1 MTELNSMTGLD
12 EATKVPMVIASILRP
27 EGTTGVHTHVRELCS
42 YLDTNSLPHE
52 LVTPFSRSQ
61 PLSTAIFGVRLPL
74 QWAAAPVSVA
84 WYRHWH
90 TAFLATALRRRLAT
104 LGPAVIYAQGP
115 EAAIA
120 SIQARKG
127 TGQRVI
133 MAVHFLRSQAGGWV
147 SKGHITPNGYVAK
160 AIERSERE
168 VVRHLDGIVYV
179 SQAAR
184 DEFVAAVPEAAGLPS
199 DIVPNFVRPL
209 TVSPHPGAL
218 ADLVTIGGLE
228 REKNQ
233 QFLLRVLA
241 HAKDAGQTY
250 SLDIYGQGAL
260 RRGLEREAARLGI
273 ASQVQLRGYDPA
285 VRSRLPG
292 YRAYVHA
299 CAVETG
305 PLALIEALAAGLPV
319 MAGNKGGVGE
329 LLSDGIEGRY
339 WPLDDPVAASRLL
352 IAFLQDEQA
361 LHQASLAALRRFSTS
376 FDANLIAPRLASFLY
391 ERPTQSPWIV
401 GPHTQERRT

>member
-1 MTELNSMTGLD
+1 MTELNSVAGLD
-12 EATKVPMVIASILRP
+12 EATKVPVLITSILRP
-27 EGTTGVHTHVRELCS
+27 EGTTGVHTHVRELSS
-42 YLDTNSLPHE
+42 YLDKLGLPHE
-52 LVTPFSRSQ
+52 LVTPFSGSQ

-90 TAFLATALRRRLAT
+90 TAFLAAALRPRLAR

-115 EAAIA
+115 EAATA
-120 SIQARKG
+120 SIQARQG
-127 TGQRVI
+127 PHQRVI
-133 MAVHFLRSQAGGWV
+133 MAVHFLRSQAGGWI

-168 VVRHLDGIVYV
+168 VVRRLDGIVYV

-184 DEFVAAVPEAAGLPS
+184 DEFVAAVPQAADLPS
-199 DIVPNFVRPL
+199 DIVPNFVRPMAA
-209 TVSPHPGAL
+209 SPHPKPL

-233 QFLLRVLA
+233 QYLLRVLA
-241 HAKDAGQTY
+241 HAKHAGQRY

-260 RRGLEREAARLGI
+260 RHDLEREAARLDI
-273 ASQVQLRGYDPA
+273 AGQVQLRGYDPT

-299 CAVETG
+299 CPVETG

-319 MAGNKGGVGE
+319 IAGNKGAVGE
-329 LLSDGIEGRY
+329 LLTDGIEGRY
-339 WPLDDPVAASRLL
+339 WPLDDPAAASRLL
-352 IAFLQDEQA
+352 IAFLQDDNA
-361 LHQASLAALRRFSTS
+361 LHQASVAALRRFSTS
-376 FDANLIAPRLASFLY
+376 LDASLVAPRLASFLY
-391 ERPTQSPWIV
+391 ERSPQNPSMV
-401 GPHTQERRT
+401 GPDTQERRQ

>member
-1 MTELNSMTGLD
+1 MSKLNSVGGRD
-12 EATKVPMVIASILRP
+12 EATTVPIVITSILRP
-27 EGTTGVHTHVRELCS
+27 EGTTGVHTHIRELCS
-42 YLDTNSLPHE
+42 YLDSKGLPHE
-52 LVTPFSRSQ
+52 LVTPFSGSQ
-61 PLSTAIFGVRLPL
+61 PLSSAIFGVRLPL

-90 TAFLATALRRRLAT
+90 TAFLATALRPRLAR
-104 LGPAVIYAQGP
+104 LGPAVVYAQGP
-115 EAAIA
+115 EAATA
-120 SIQARKG
+120 SIQARQG
-127 TGQRVI
+127 PHQRVI
-133 MAVHFLRSQAGGWV
+133 MAVHFLRSQAGGWI

-179 SQAAR
+179 SQTAR
-184 DEFVAAVPEAAGLPS
+184 DEFVAVVPQAADLPS
-199 DIVPNFVRPL
+199 DVVPNFARPL
-209 TVSPHPGAL
+209 TAIPRPEPL
-218 ADLVTIGGLE
+218 ADLVTVGGLE

-241 HAKDAGQTY
+241 HAKDAGQRY
-250 SLDIYGQGAL
+250 SLDIYGRGAL
-260 RRGLEREAARLGI
+260 RHDLEREAARLGI
-273 ASQVQLRGYDPA
+273 GSQVRLRGYDPT

-299 CAVETG
+299 CPVETG

-329 LLSDGIEGRY
+329 LVSDGIEGRF

-352 IAFLQDEQA
+352 IAFLQDTQA
-361 LHQASLAALRRFSTS
+361 LHQASLAARKRFFSS
-376 FDANLIAPRLASFLY
+376 FDANLVAPRLMSFLY
-391 ERPTQSPWIV
+391 ETPPHTPSMV
-401 GPHTQERRT
+401 GAHTQEGHK